1 MSLTLRDYQHRA
13 IQDLRSAYRSGTQAV
28 LLVLPTGGGKTV
40 IFSYITTS
48 AVARGGRVLI
58 LVHRR
63 ELIHQTSAQLT
74 SLGVE
79 HGIISNGFPTNDAL
93 VQVASVQTIV
103 RRLHKINWQP
113 TLIIIDE
120 AHHAVAGSWKQI
132 LDHFYGANLLGV
144 TATPMRLDGRG
155 LGDWFQHMVLG
166 PSVASLIEMQ
176 HLAPVRCYTIPKK
189 LDWKEIRKSGGD
201 FVGTAAADLLEEGEF
216 NGDAVK
222 EYKKHCPGKPAIV
235 FCCTIAHSELVAQ
248 LFREAGFRA
257 AHLSANTDPVLRK
270 QLIDDLGNGNI
281 DVLTNCMVVSEGT
294 DIPVVTAAILL
305 RPTTST
311 ALYLQQVGRALR
323 PAPGK
328 DKAIIID
335 CVGNILRHGLPDMDR
350 EYSLEDKPKSEA
362 APPVKECPVCFAAL
376 PITTTICPSCG
387 HVFTPSAPKQA
398 ERPISVDLVEISKSR
413 AADNRDKRRRIAL
426 ARTREELEALAKEFG
441 YKPGWVHIILKQRE
455 PKRRPTTIRQPINW
469 TEVLSN
475 SNIPEP
481 PGYAE
486 AAKMVSDAQ

>member
-13 IQDLRSAYRSGTQAV
+13 IQDLRSAYRGGTRAA

-40 IFSYITTS
+40 IFSSITTN
-48 AVARGGRVLI
+48 AIQRGGQVLI

-63 ELIHQTSAQLT
+63 ELIYQTSSQLT
-74 SLGVE
+74 DLGVE
-79 HGIISNGFPTNDAL
+79 HGVIANGFPSKDAP

-113 TLIIIDE
+113 TLVIIDE
-120 AHHAVAGSWKQI
+120 AHHAVAGSWERI
-132 LDHFYGANLLGV
+132 LDHFRAALLLGV

-155 LGDWFQHMVLG
+155 LGNWFDEMVLG
-166 PSVASLIEMQ
+166 PSVSSLIEMKY
-176 HLAPVRCYTIPKK
+176 LAPVRCYTIPKK

-201 FVGTAAADLLEEGEF
+201 FVAADAADLLEEGEF

-222 EYKKHCPGKPAIV
+222 EYIKHCPGKPAIV
-235 FCCTIAHSELVAQ
+235 FCCTIAHSKLVAQ
-248 LFREAGFRA
+248 LFCDAGFRA
-257 AHLSANTDPVLRK
+257 AHLSANTDPELRK
-270 QLIDDLGNGNI
+270 QLISDLGNGNL

-294 DIPVVTAAILL
+294 DIPVVTSAILL

-350 EYSLEDKPKSEA
+350 EYSLEDKPKTEA
-362 APPVKECPVCFAAL
+362 APPVKECPVCYAAL

-398 ERPISVDLVEISKSR
+398 DKPISVDLVEISKSR
-413 AADNRDKRRRIAL
+413 AAENRDKRRRIAL
-426 ARTREELEALAKEFG
+426 ARTREELEALAKEFN

-455 PKRRPTTIRQPINW
+455 PKRRRTTIRQPINW
-469 TEVLSN
+469 TEVLAK
-475 SNIPEP
+475 SNIPES
-481 PGYAE
+481 PGYSE
-486 AAKMVSDAQ
+486 AANMVGDAQ